1 MIGKVNIHSE
11 NLKNINSNSLND
23 VQIKELSKKIETLFL
38 SELLKIMLS
47 DTSFGKE
54 KTMST
59 YMTVLI
65 PEIAGMMSERGVGIG
80 KFLTE
85 NPNFINTLSKHGKI
99 ELIPSKPEEKLQ
111 NEQIINKDITLPKK
125 ISLPVKGV
133 ITSQFGL
140 RLDPIDGKRRHHNGI
155 DIAVPEGTPVR
166 PVLSGKVIY
175 SGYSKGYGNC
185 VIVEH
190 EDGIQ
195 TLYAHNSKNLV
206 KTGDTVTPEMVIAF
220 SGSTGRTTGPH
231 LHFEVRKDGRAVN
244 PLAMIN
250 NFEKSPII

>member
-1 MIGKVNIHSE
+1 MIEKVNIHSK
-11 NLKNINSNSLND
+11 NLKNTNSNSLND
-23 VQIKELSKKIETLFL
+23 AQIKELSKKIETLFL

-54 KTMST
+54 KNIST
-59 YMTVLI
+59 YMTVLL

-80 KFLTE
+80 NFLTE

-99 ELIPSKPEEKLQ
+99 ELTPLRPEEKFQ
-111 NEQIINKDITLPKK
+111 NEQIINKEITLPKK

-140 RLDPIDGKRRHHNGI
+140 RLDPIDGKTRHHNGI

-166 PVLSGKVIY
+166 PILSGKVIY

-206 KTGDTVTPEMVIAF
+206 KVGDIVTPETFIAL

-231 LHFEVRKDGRAVN
+231 LHFEIRKDGRAMN
-244 PLAMIN
+244 PLAFIN

>member
-1 MIGKVNIHSE
+1 MIGKVNIHSK
-11 NLKNINSNSLND
+11 NLKNTNSNSLND
-23 VQIKELSKKIETLFL
+23 AQIKELSKKIETLFL

-54 KTMST
+54 KTIST
-59 YMTVLI
+59 YMTVLL

-80 KFLTE
+80 NFLTE
-85 NPNFINTLSKHGKI
+85 NPNFINTLSKHGKT
-99 ELIPSKPEEKLQ
+99 ELTPLRPEEEFQ
-111 NEQIINKDITLPKK
+111 NEQIINKEITLPKK

-175 SGYSKGYGNC
+175 SGYSKGYGNF

-206 KTGDTVTPEMVIAF
+206 KVGDIVTPETFIAL

-231 LHFEVRKDGRAVN
+231 LHFEIRKDGRAMN
-244 PLAMIN
+244 PLAFIN

>member
-1 MIGKVNIHSE
+1 
-11 NLKNINSNSLND
+11 
-23 VQIKELSKKIETLFL
+23 
-38 SELLKIMLS
+38 
-47 DTSFGKE
+47 
-54 KTMST
+54 
-59 YMTVLI
+59 
-65 PEIAGMMSERGVGIG
+65 MMSERGVGIG
-80 KFLTE
+80 NFLTE
-85 NPNFINTLSKHGKI
+85 NPNFINTLSKHGKT
-99 ELIPSKPEEKLQ
+99 ELTPLRPEEEFQ
-111 NEQIINKDITLPKK
+111 NEQIINKEITLPKK

-206 KTGDTVTPEMVIAF
+206 KVGDIVTPETFIAL

-231 LHFEVRKDGRAVN
+231 LHFEIRKDGRAMN
-244 PLAMIN
+244 PLAFIN